1 MIDVSVLRLLRGG
14 TDASTRGTRSSS
26 LRFSALGAH
35 TLVPFPAA
43 VVAARVLW
51 CNFELARQA
60 GFSVPRR
67 NHLSRRLE
75 RQLVEAFSL
84 RALKPGEAVDSRRV
98 VTLYADR
105 YFGSGMGDHLGSAR
119 SGILLSRNVLLKGVG
134 RTPLAREGQPRHG
147 DGELQLVHAIAEA
160 LYGELAAR
168 LFSTGAARVL
178 AILDQ
183 RITVKVDGRI
193 RRAAVIAR
201 VGAPYRPAHLVR
213 RLDEDLT
220 DIPRLFTRLARHGG
234 VLVTRTGRPHFA
246 DTMRCILRLHARVAA
261 EQIRW
266 RVLHGALST
275 SNMGLFGEMID
286 LWLLTTQ
293 DRTAAIHATRL
304 RYRDLIFGREH
315 LARAVNLYAMFL
327 SVIETLTP
335 RQRQYFGVEGLDCV
349 TEFRRLYE
357 EELAIQL
364 LEAAGFDEP
373 LARRLHCSH
382 PKIVRRY
389 VHVLTRLM
397 ALQNPGLLDARKV
410 TARRLGV
417 VDVFRMLSL
426 LPGWFVRHS
435 HSPNSIRRLARIQVS
450 GSAVRR
456 RSTRARA
463 HRDLDRLTRIYA
475 EIMAAARRVAA
486 HDSRSWRATCDA
498 ICSRAERA
506 YISLD
511 VYRRARLVPQIDD
524 LVRSYAD
531 NGQRF
536 PRAVQTFIEG
546 VLSRG
551 GVEAPLGR
559 ARAKRNEVLRQAE
572 FQ

>member
-1 MIDVSVLRLLRGG
+1 M
-14 TDASTRGTRSSS
+14 SSPS
-26 LRFSALGAH
+26 LRFSELGAR
-35 TLVPFPAA
+35 TLVPFPATA
-43 VVAARVLW
+43 VPARVLW

-60 GFSVPRR
+60 GFAVPRQ

-84 RALKPGEAVDSRRV
+84 RALQPGEAAGSRRL
-98 VTLYADR
+98 VTLHADR

-119 SGILLSRNVLLKGVG
+119 SGILLSRNVLLKGIG

-183 RITVKVDGRI
+183 GMTARVDGRV

-201 VGAPYRPAHLVR
+201 VGAPHRPAHLVR

-220 DIPRLFTRLARHGG
+220 DLPRLFTRLARHSG
-234 VLVTRTGRPHFA
+234 VLVTAAGRPHFA
-246 DTMRCILRLHARVAA
+246 DTMRRILRLHARVAA

-286 LWLLTTQ
+286 IWLMTTQ
-293 DRTAAIHATRL
+293 DRTAPIHATRL

-315 LARAVNLYAMFL
+315 LARAVNLHAMFL

-335 RQRQYFGVEGLDCV
+335 RQRKDFGVEGLDCV
-349 TEFRRLYE
+349 KEFRKFYQQ
-357 EELAIQL
+357 ELAIQL

-373 LARRLHCSH
+373 LARRLQGSH

-410 TARRLGV
+410 TARRIGV
-417 VDVFRMLSL
+417 VDVFRLLSL
-426 LPGWFVRHS
+426 LPGWHLRPSAPHDSV
-435 HSPNSIRRLARIQVS
+435 RRLARIQVS
-450 GSAVRR
+450 GSAGRR
-456 RSTRARA
+456 RRARA
-463 HRDLDRLTRIYA
+463 LACRDLDRLTKIYA
-475 EIMAAARRVAA
+475 EIMAAARLAVAD
-486 HDSRSWRATCDA
+486 DSRTWRETCDA

-506 YISLD
+506 YIPLHT
-511 VYRRARLVPQIDD
+511 YRRARLVPRISR
-524 LVRSYAD
+524 LVRRYAEA
-531 NGQRF
+531 GRRF
-536 PRAVQTFIEG
+536 PRAVQALIDG

-551 GVEAPLGR
+551 GVGAPPAHDQR
-559 ARAKRNEVLRQAE
+559 AERKDVRRHAE
-572 FQ
+572 FR